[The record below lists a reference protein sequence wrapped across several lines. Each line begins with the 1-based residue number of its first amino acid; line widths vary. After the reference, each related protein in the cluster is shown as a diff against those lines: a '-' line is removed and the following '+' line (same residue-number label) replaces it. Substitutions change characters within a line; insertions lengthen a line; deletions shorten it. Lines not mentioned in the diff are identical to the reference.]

1 MLPTTKD
8 GQELFAS
15 IRENRSRWREWNLS
29 RFKGDMAELKRE
41 ELGQLELEADL
52 AGLKEMLEF
61 MESEEMLTPEQ
72 IEAGKNIIGWA
83 DILKASV
90 Q

>member
-1 MLPTTKD
+1 
-8 GQELFAS
+8 
-15 IRENRSRWREWNLS
+15 
-29 RFKGDMAELKRE
+29 MAELKRE

-72 IEAGKNIIGWA
+72 IEAGKNIVGWA